1 MSGRPSR
8 RSLLAACAA
17 LPLTGAL
24 SACGGSGGSV
34 GTGRTTRLTFWS
46 ALRGSQQVVD
56 EFNRTHD
63 RVQVDFNQ
71 IPGGD
76 QGGYAKLSNAARA
89 GNAPDVATLEYPQVP
104 GYAIDGVA
112 RDITALVPDR
122 LKAKLLPQALGLT
135 TFEGRVFSGLHT
147 VLPSIVNIALWSN
160 LGYNMVVCLVLA
172 AVMVPQ
178 TVLALPLYLMASGTG
193 LVNTFWAVF
202 VPVLFNPFGVYLG
215 RIFSQGY
222 VPDEVLEAARVDG
235 AGELTTYARV
245 SLRMLGPGL
254 VTVFL
259 FQLTSIW
266 NNFFLPM
273 VMLSD
278 QHLYP
283 VSLGLYSW
291 NSSATVSPEY
301 YPVVITGS
309 LLAVLPLILAFV
321 LLQRFWRSGLTA
333 GAVK

>member
-1 MSGRPSR
+1 MS
-8 RSLLAACAA
+8 A
-17 LPLTGAL
+17 
-24 SACGGSGGSV
+24 
-34 GTGRTTRLTFWS
+34 
-46 ALRGSQQVVD
+46 
-56 EFNRTHD
+56 
-63 RVQVDFNQ
+63 
-71 IPGGD
+71 
-76 QGGYAKLSNAARA
+76 A
-89 GNAPDVATLEYPQVP
+89 GNAPRRPRLLSVTTVNAVVAVFVLYTLLPVAWLVLAATKDRDALFRSDLLSPSGFSFAQNLRDLFAMDGGLYGRWYVNSLLYAVLGAAVGALLSVAC
-104 GYAIDGVA
+104 GYAFDKY
-112 RDITALVPDR
+112 RFR
-122 LKAKLLPQALGLT
+122 HKEKLFG
-135 TFEGRVFSGLHT
+135 
-147 VLPSIVNIALWSN
+147 
-160 LGYNMVVCLVLA
+160 LVLA

-178 TVLALPLYLMASGTG
+178 TVLALPLYLMASEAG

-215 RIFSQGY
+215 RIFARGY

-245 SLRMLGPGL
+245 ALRMLGPGL

-259 FQLTSIW
+259 FQLTAIW

-278 QHLYP
+278 QSLYP
-283 VSLGLYSW
+283 VSLGLYQW
-291 NSSATVSPEY
+291 NSAASVSPEY

-309 LLAVLPLILAFV
+309 LLAVVPLILAFV